1 MFIFYRSLH
10 AQYLEQEYKFLQQIL
25 YPVYSQTKKKDNNY
39 IQVSICFHPR
49 ERVCPHWLIEMLIAS

>member
-25 YPVYSQTKKKDNNY
+25 YPVYSQTKKKDKT
-39 IQVSICFHPR
+39 IIFK
-49 ERVCPHWLIEMLIAS
+49 